1 MPAAFQWHSP
11 FCSVMNQDNNTT
23 DLSRNSAVRE
33 VWIDWIRAVGSVGIV
48 ALHVVTREKVRRVG
62 EVDGFDW
69 WSLTTYETV
78 TRIAVP
84 LFFMVSGYL
93 AIGRCVKHGDSAYA

>member
-1 MPAAFQWHSP
+1 MPAGFQWHSP
-11 FCSVMNQDNNTT
+11 FCSAMNQDTNTT
-23 DLSRNSAVRE
+23 GLSRNSAVRE

-93 AIGRCVKHGDSAYA
+93 AIGRCVKNVDSAYA